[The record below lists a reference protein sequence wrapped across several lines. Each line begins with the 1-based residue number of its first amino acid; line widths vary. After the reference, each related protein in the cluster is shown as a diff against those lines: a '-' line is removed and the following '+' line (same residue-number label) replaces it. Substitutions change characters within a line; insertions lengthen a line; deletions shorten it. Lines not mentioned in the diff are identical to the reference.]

1 MNYNLDTYNP
11 NSNLVSTRQQNT
23 PDIDAFGRTRVSQVT
38 TQADFKQLH
47 DNLPLFIDT
56 ELNGSASSTHTATN
70 AETEIATNNSGDW
83 VVAQTK
89 QRFNYQSGKSQEI
102 FMTLHSFGL
111 EANVVKRIGYFS
123 SSVASPFDAD
133 LDGFWF
139 ESNGT
144 TFDFVSSKTGT
155 ETSRVSR
162 ADWYDPMDGT
172 GESGLDFGT
181 LDGNIINQFDFEW
194 LGLGRIRFVF
204 VSGGNR
210 YLVHSVDF
218 VNGSK
223 RQTTEGWVMIDA
235 NFKGVYMSS
244 PNQPLRWE
252 VRQTG
257 VGSGSMCY
265 ICSTVGSEGSINKVG
280 KVLSVDNGTT
290 HINATNN
297 SRIYLIHAIRLNSAK
312 LDTVID
318 ILDLTF
324 LATTNDDYLWSV
336 RLNPTISS
344 GTVTYSAL
352 TDSSL
357 DHALGNGQYL
367 TGGTVLKAG
376 YIEGNRGGIT
386 SVDNAIKIGAK
397 IDGTPDELMICVQP
411 ITNGL
416 DILGSLN
423 FKELT

>member
-11 NSNLVSTRQQNT
+11 NKGLVSTRQQNT

-56 ELNGSASSTHTATN
+56 ELNGSASSIHTSN
-70 AETEIATNNSGDW
+70 DAETELSTSSNGDW

-111 EANVVKRIGYFS
+111 ETNITKKIGYFS
-123 SSVASPFDAD
+123 SSGASPFNTD

-144 TFDFVSSKTGT
+144 TFDFVTSKTGT

-172 GESGLDFGT
+172 GESGIDFGI
-181 LDGNIINQFDFEW
+181 LEGNIILQCDFEW
-194 LGLGRIRFVF
+194 LGLGRVRFVY

-218 VNGSK
+218 TNGSQ
-223 RQTTEGWVMIDA
+223 RQTTEGWVKIDA

-252 VRQTG
+252 IRQTG
-257 VGSGSMCY
+257 AGSGSFNY
-265 ICSTVGSEGSINKVG
+265 VCSTVGSEGSINKVG
-280 KVLSVDNGTT
+280 KVLSVDNGIT
-290 HINATNN
+290 HVNATNN
-297 SRIYLIHAIRLNSAK
+297 TRIYLLHAIRLNSAK
-312 LDTVID
+312 LDSVID

-336 RLNPTISS
+336 RLNPTIVS
-344 GTVTYSAL
+344 GTVSYSAL

-357 DHALGNGQYL
+357 DHAVGNGQYL

-386 SVDNAIKIGAK
+386 SVDNALKIGSK
-397 IDGTPDELMICVQP
+397 IDGTPDELMVCVQP
-411 ITNGL
+411 RTNGL
-416 DILGSLN
+416 DILATLN
-423 FKELT
+423 IRELT